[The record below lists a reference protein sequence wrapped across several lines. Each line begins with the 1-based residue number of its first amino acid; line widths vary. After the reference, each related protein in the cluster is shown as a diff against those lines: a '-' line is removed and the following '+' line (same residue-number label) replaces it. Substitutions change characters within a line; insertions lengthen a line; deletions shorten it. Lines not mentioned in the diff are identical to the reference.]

1 MMFVLLICGNNLV
14 DERLSSRIL
23 AQLKCPQFEVDD
35 SDLEDLDIVG
45 APGRQQYSSFT
56 WEDLLAVAP
65 WMDERITK
73 KIDGAGLGH

>member
-1 MMFVLLICGNNLV
+1 MTAQELGILGLLWPLFRAEAVSTISG
-14 DERLSSRIL
+14 R
-23 AQLKCPQFEVDD
+23 
-35 SDLEDLDIVG
+35 